1 MENKIVI
8 PNFEFKV
15 GQKVKRGVDLLYISD
30 IVFSITDFKWLVIAM
45 VIDENDIV
53 QKTVTF
59 PYDLW

>member
-15 GQKVKRGVDLLYISD
+15 GQKVKRGIDLLYISD

-45 VIDENDIV
+45 VIDENDII

>member
-8 PNFEFKV
+8 PNFGFKV

-45 VIDENDIV
+45 VIDENDII
-53 QKTVTF
+53 QKTVTI

>member
-45 VIDENDIV
+45 VIDENDII
-53 QKTVTF
+53 QKTVTI

>member
-45 VIDENDIV
+45 VIDENDII
-53 QKTVTF
+53 QKTVTI
-59 PYDLW
+59 PYDVW

>member
-45 VIDENDIV
+45 VIDENDII

>member
-45 VIDENDIV
+45 VIDEKDII
-53 QKTVTF
+53 QKTVTI